1 MSATSATHVNT
12 HPAREKAAVFDAMA
26 PRLSIRNYS
35 LAYATSNGPVKALN
49 NINLEIAPGETHG
62 LVGESGSGKSSM
74 AWSIMRYLPSNA
86 IETHGA
92 IRLAGQELL
101 EMSPRQMI
109 DIRGQRISMVFQ
121 DPSTSLNPTM
131 RIGEQIS
138 EVLMAHRGLTKA
150 EARAEAEAALAR
162 TGITRPK
169 EMLDRYPH
177 EASGGEKQRV
187 VIATAFACEPEL
199 IIFDEPTTA
208 LDILT
213 ARQILDLFSRL
224 REETHVSA
232 LYISHDLG
240 LVSRIADKV
249 SVLHHGDL
257 VEHGPVTEVFNTPQD
272 SYTKRLI
279 SAVPHPDRWLGV
291 AKPETTA
298 PLLSLDKVSVRYS
311 PLTFKERVLKAKP
324 DEDKIFWGARDV
336 SLSVRPGELLGIVGE
351 SGSGKST
358 IAKALTGLN
367 DFTGAVKFGDISVN
381 GRKEISRAYR
391 RKVQIV
397 FQHPDASLNPRQTI
411 GTILSRPLHL
421 YDVVPAAE
429 IKSRVRDLLELVRLP
444 AGYAD
449 RLPHQLSGGE
459 KQRVAIARAFAAE
472 PELVICDEVT
482 AALDVSVQASVTELL
497 VNLQK
502 DTGTACIFITHD
514 LNLIRQIAHRIAVMQ
529 HGRLVD
535 LFDREDAQAAD
546 RNPYTRALLDAV
558 PVQVSLG
565 VYEMEQNDE

>member
-1 MSATSATHVNT
+1 MSATHVNS
-12 HPAREKAAVFDAMA
+12 HPAREKAAVFDATA

-74 AWSIMRYLPSNA
+74 AWSIMRYLPPNA

-213 ARQILDLFSRL
+213 ARQILDLFNRL

-257 VEHGPVTEVFNTPQD
+257 VEHGPVNEVFNNPQD
-272 SYTKRLI
+272 GYTKRLI

-311 PLTFKERVLKAKP
+311 PLTFKEKVLKAKP
-324 DEDKIFWGARDV
+324 VEDQIFWGAKDV

-367 DFTGAVKFGDISVN
+367 DFTGAVKFGDISVK
-381 GRKEISRAYR
+381 GRKEISRDYR

-421 YDVVPAAE
+421 YKVVPASE
-429 IKSRVRDLLELVRLP
+429 IKNRVRELLELVRLP
-444 AGYAD
+444 ADYAD

-535 LFDREDAQAAD
+535 LFDREDAQAED

-565 VYEMEQNDE
+565 VYETE